1 MKLNI
6 DNLVAIFKTSFESQM
21 DPNEVESLIPNL
33 IGDPGLGKT
42 SIGKQAAMLCANN
55 VVFSSLL
62 ATSSG
67 TEDFGVA
74 VPDLT
79 NGTLKLLTRGKL
91 VGDIEGVTDDTDLIV
106 LFIDEVDKYPT
117 DIQGALLTLI
127 QDRHF
132 DGIPVDPR
140 LVFVAAMNPSG
151 CGGSEL
157 IQPLHERMTEY
168 HCDADAEAWIDYAI
182 ANGIDPSI
190 IAFIYWQCV
199 SNHRSASTSRGS
211 DLPVGSNVFSYF
223 NEDDEVGARP
233 SPRAWAKAS
242 VILNSSYMSDQLI
255 KEGIEG
261 TVGKAFAAQFLA
273 FKRIYTSDPP
283 PSLDEII
290 ENPSTAVVPNDPAT
304 VFAVVAMIVQY
315 VASKGDRARD
325 ENAIKT
331 FVVDAIVEYI
341 ERLHNEAHQIY
352 AVKQCGRLNRLFL
365 ENKSDIINR
374 YR

>member
-6 DNLVAIFKTSFESQM
+6 DNLVAIFKTSFASQM
-21 DPNEVESLIPNL
+21 DPNEVESMIVNL
-33 IGDPGLGKT
+33 IGNPGLGKT
-42 SIGKQAAMLCANN
+42 SIGKQAAMICAEN

-79 NGTLKLLTRGKL
+79 NGTLELLTRGKL
-91 VGDIEGVTDDTDLIV
+91 LGKVEGVTDETDLIV
-106 LFIDEVDKYPT
+106 LFIDEVDKYPH

-157 IQPLHERMTEY
+157 IQPLHERMTEFQ
-168 HCDADAEAWIDYAI
+168 CDADPVAWIDFAI
-182 ANGIDPSI
+182 DAGVDPAI
-190 IAFIYWQCV
+190 IGFIHWQCV
-199 SNHRSASTSRGS
+199 SSERSAGASRGT
-211 DLPVGSNVFSYF
+211 DLMVGGNVFSYY
-223 NEDDEVGARP
+223 NEDDAVGARP

-242 VILNSSYMSDQLI
+242 VILGSPHMSRELI
-255 KEGIEG
+255 REGIEG
-261 TVGKAFAAQFLA
+261 TVGKQCASQFFAFQN
-273 FKRIYTSDPP
+273 IYLDNPP
-283 PSLDEII
+283 PSLDDII
-290 ENPSTAVVPNDPAT
+290 ENPGTAALPRDPAT
-304 VFAVVAMIVQY
+304 VFAVVALIIQY
-315 VASKGDRARD
+315 VASKSKHARD
-325 ENAIKT
+325 KQALET
-331 FVVDAIVEYI
+331 FVVNSLVEYI
-341 ERLHNEAHQIY
+341 DRLHNEAHRVY
-352 AVKQCGRLNRLFL
+352 AMEQCGKVNPLFL
-365 ENKSDIINR
+365 ENKSDILSR

>member
-6 DNLVAIFKTSFESQM
+6 DNLVAIFKTSFASQM

-91 VGDIEGVTDDTDLIV
+91 VGDIEGVTDETDLIV
-106 LFIDEVDKYPT
+106 LFIDEVDKYPH

-157 IQPLHERMTEY
+157 IQPLHERMTEFQ
-168 HCDADAEAWIDYAI
+168 CDADPVAWIDFAI
-182 ANGIDPSI
+182 GAGVDPAI
-190 IAFIYWQCV
+190 IGFIHWQCV
-199 SNHRSASTSRGS
+199 SSDRSAGASRGT
-211 DLPVGSNVFSYF
+211 DLMVGGNVFSYY
-223 NEDDEVGARP
+223 NEDDVVGARP

-242 VILNSSYMSDQLI
+242 VILGSPHMSRELV

-261 TVGKAFAAQFLA
+261 TVGKAFAAQFFA
-273 FKRIYTSDPP
+273 FKRIYISDPP
-283 PSLDEII
+283 PSLDDII
-290 ENPSTAVVPNDPAT
+290 ENPGTAAVPNDPGT

-325 ENAIKT
+325 KDAIKT

-352 AVKQCGRLNRLFL
+352 AIKQCGRLNRLFL